1 MKKRLFVSVIIL
13 GIVSGSIAQGKAQ
26 IDVKEVA
33 RIERTLA
40 SDEMGGR
47 RPFTKGI
54 DKAADFIAAEFRK
67 AGLKPVNGDSY
78 FQVFNV
84 QRDRFITASGVLDG
98 KSIDSTSIVVYTSD
112 SIFKGT
118 EKDNYERAT
127 ITATDTLYRSF
138 RKFINSGKNYFV
150 LVDPIHANL
159 FKNLRRPVKEG
170 MGYNSNTIFVLG
182 STMPSTF
189 EISWKQEVT

>member
-54 DKAADFIAAEFRK
+54 DKAADFIAEEFRK
-67 AGLKPVNGDSY
+67 AGLKPVTNDSY
-78 FQVFNV
+78 FQEFNI
-84 QRDRFITASGVLDG
+84 QRYQFISASGTVDG
-98 KSIDSTSIVVYTSD
+98 
-112 SIFKGT
+112 
-118 EKDNYERAT
+118 
-127 ITATDTLYRSF
+127 
-138 RKFINSGKNYFV
+138 
-150 LVDPIHANL
+150 
-159 FKNLRRPVKEG
+159 
-170 MGYNSNTIFVLG
+170 
-182 STMPSTF
+182 
-189 EISWKQEVT
+189 Q